1 MRAHDFA
8 SLVTYSYCDPRV
20 KEHHLLATLGPL
32 YDGMRKQGQH
42 IYVWVFM
49 LSTITQGLIIQA
61 SVTKNGKVQFFLAA
75 IEWVI
80 IFIRQYCKPYHGK
93 CNTWHIGC
101 GYGRMLIVLIMS
113 FFYKEAYET
122 WIGWIVLIMH
132 GAMTL
137 FVAASICWGVT
148 YWKPEER
155 VVLDENR
162 RNGERRDMPMD
173 NTPGRLHI

>member
-1 MRAHDFA
+1 MWIGYETVIPTICGLTTSA

-20 KEHHLLATLGPL
+20 KEHHLLAALGPL
-32 YDGMRKQGQH
+32 YDAMRKQGQH

-61 SVTKNGKVQFFLAA
+61 GVTKNEKVQFFLAA

-101 GYGRMLIVLIMS
+101 GYGRMRYGL
-113 FFYKEAYET
+113 
-122 WIGWIVLIMH
+122 G
-132 GAMTL
+132 GL
-137 FVAASICWGVT
+137 F
-148 YWKPEER
+148 
-155 VVLDENR
+155 L
-162 RNGERRDMPMD
+162 
-173 NTPGRLHI
+173 